1 MTIFNRKQGPYSIFL
16 QYSVFNSAFMT
27 MVFTVNLIYFVT
39 EIGLDPLQMV
49 LVGTAL
55 ELSIFIFEIPTGVV
69 ADTISRRTSI
79 IIGVF
84 LIGLG
89 FVVQASFQSFVFILI
104 AQVIWGLGYTFTSGA
119 TQAWITD
126 EIGEDQAGSAFL
138 HAAQLEQVG
147 ALIAIGLSV
156 LFSTIWGMRIPM
168 LLGGLFFWLMGFYLI
183 IWMPENA
190 FIRKST
196 SVKTSMEGFVQ
207 TIKSGWKTVKIHPI
221 LWRILLIG
229 FFFGFYSEGLDRLSV
244 PHLIDKF
251 NLPDLGEGTMVGW
264 FGGLSAIGMLLTF
277 FSAGLLRKYLG
288 KLIPAVQLTRFLTL
302 FSAGLV
308 ISLVV
313 FPFANQMLL
322 SFSILLLIGVFR
334 SLIYPLYSAWINQN
348 IPSETRATIMS
359 LSSLVDATGQ
369 IGGGPLVGIIARQ
382 YSIQAGLLT
391 SAFLLSPVLIL
402 FAVLYRTK
410 IDGGSSSLIF
420 PNQSG

>member
-1 MTIFNRKQGPYSIFL
+1 MIRLNKKQSPEAIFL
-16 QYSVFNSAFMT
+16 QYSVFTSTFMT

-39 EIGLDPLQMV
+39 VLELDPLQMV
-49 LVGTAL
+49 LVGTTL
-55 ELSIFIFEIPTGVV
+55 ELSIFLFEIPTGVV

-84 LIGLG
+84 LIGIG
-89 FVVQASFQSFVFILI
+89 FVVQATFQSFVFILI

-156 LFSTIWGMRIPM
+156 LFSSIWGMRIPM
-168 LLGGLFFWLMGFYLI
+168 LLGGLFFWLLGFYLL
-183 IWMPENA
+183 IWMPENG
-190 FIRKST
+190 FTGKST
-196 SVKTSMEGFVQ
+196 SVKTSLEGFIQ
-207 TIKSGWKTVKIHPI
+207 TIKAGWKTVKIHPV

-244 PHLIDKF
+244 PHLIEKF

-264 FGGLSAIGMLLTF
+264 FGGLSAIGMVLTF

-288 KLIPAVQLTRFLTL
+288 KQIPVIQLTRFLAL

-313 FPFANQMLL
+313 FPIANQMLF
-322 SFSILLLIGVFR
+322 SFSVLLLIGVFR
-334 SLIYPLYSAWINQN
+334 SLIYPLYNAWINQN
-348 IPSETRATIMS
+348 IPSETRATIVS

-369 IGGGPLVGIIARQ
+369 IGGGPLVGVIARQ

-402 FAVLYRTK
+402 FAILYSTK

>member
-1 MTIFNRKQGPYSIFL
+1 MIRLNKKQSPEAIFL
-16 QYSVFNSAFMT
+16 QYSVFTSTFMT

-39 EIGLDPLQMV
+39 VLELDPLQMV
-49 LVGTAL
+49 LVGTTL
-55 ELSIFIFEIPTGVV
+55 ELSIFLFEIPTGVV

-84 LIGLG
+84 LIGIG
-89 FVVQASFQSFVFILI
+89 FVVQATFQSFVFILI

-156 LFSTIWGMRIPM
+156 LFSSIWGMRIPM
-168 LLGGLFFWLMGFYLI
+168 LLGGLFFWMLGFYLL
-183 IWMPENA
+183 IWMPENG
-190 FIRKST
+190 FTGKST
-196 SVKTSMEGFVQ
+196 SVKTSLEGFIQ
-207 TIKSGWKTVKIHPI
+207 TIKAGWKTVKIHPV

-244 PHLIDKF
+244 PHLIEKF

-264 FGGLSAIGMLLTF
+264 FGGLSAIGMVLTF

-288 KLIPAVQLTRFLTL
+288 KQIPVIQLTRFLAL

-313 FPFANQMLL
+313 FPIANQMLF
-322 SFSILLLIGVFR
+322 SFSVLLLIGVFR
-334 SLIYPLYSAWINQN
+334 SLIYPLYNAWINQN
-348 IPSETRATIMS
+348 IPSETRATIVS

-369 IGGGPLVGIIARQ
+369 IGGGPLVGVIARQ

-402 FAVLYRTK
+402 FAILYSTK

>member
-1 MTIFNRKQGPYSIFL
+1 MIRLNKKQSPEAIFL
-16 QYSVFNSAFMT
+16 QYSVFTTTFMT

-39 EIGLDPLQMV
+39 VLELDPLQMV
-49 LVGTAL
+49 LVGTTL
-55 ELSIFIFEIPTGVV
+55 ELSIFLFEIPTGVV

-84 LIGLG
+84 LIGIG
-89 FVVQASFQSFVFILI
+89 FVVQATFQSFVFILI

-156 LFSTIWGMRIPM
+156 LFSSIWGMRIPM
-168 LLGGLFFWLMGFYLI
+168 LLGGLFFWMLGFYLL
-183 IWMPENA
+183 IWMPENG
-190 FIRKST
+190 FTGKST
-196 SVKTSMEGFVQ
+196 SVKTSLEGFIQ
-207 TIKSGWKTVKIHPI
+207 TIKAGWKTVKIHPV

-244 PHLIDKF
+244 PHLIEKF

-264 FGGLSAIGMLLTF
+264 FGGLSAIGMVLTF

-288 KLIPAVQLTRFLTL
+288 KQIPVIQLTRFLAL

-313 FPFANQMLL
+313 FPIANQMLF
-322 SFSILLLIGVFR
+322 SFSVLLLIGVFR
-334 SLIYPLYSAWINQN
+334 SLIYPLYNAWINQN
-348 IPSETRATIMS
+348 IPSETRATIVS

-369 IGGGPLVGIIARQ
+369 IGGGPLVGVIARQ

-402 FAVLYRTK
+402 FAILYSTK

>member
-1 MTIFNRKQGPYSIFL
+1 MNSVNKKQSPYSIFL
-16 QYSVFNSAFMT
+16 QYSIFSSAFMT

-39 EIGLDPLQMV
+39 VIGLDPLQMV

-55 ELSIFIFEIPTGVV
+55 ELSIFLFEIPTGVV

-84 LIGLG
+84 LIGIG

-156 LFSTIWGMRIPM
+156 LFSTIWSMRIPM
-168 LLGGLFFWLMGFYLI
+168 LLGGLFFWILGFYLI

-196 SVKTSMEGFVQ
+196 SVKTSMEGFYQ
-207 TIKSGWKTVKIHPI
+207 TVKAGWKTVRIHPI
-221 LWRILLIG
+221 LWRILVIG

-244 PHLIDKF
+244 PHLIEKF

-264 FGGLSAIGMLLTF
+264 FGGLSAIGMVLTF
-277 FSAGLLRKYLG
+277 FFAGLLRKYLG
-288 KLIPAVQLTRFLTL
+288 KQIPVIQLTRFLAL
-302 FSAGLV
+302 FSTGLV
-308 ISLVV
+308 ISLVI
-313 FPFANQMLL
+313 FPIANQMLL
-322 SFSILLLIGVFR
+322 SFSVLLLIGILR
-334 SLIYPLYSAWINQN
+334 SLIYPLYNAWINQN
-348 IPSETRATIMS
+348 IPSEIRATIVS

-369 IGGGPLVGIIARQ
+369 IGGGPLVGVIARQ

-391 SAFLLSPVLIL
+391 SAFLLSPVLVL
-402 FAVLYRTK
+402 FAVLYRK
-410 IDGGSSSLIF
+410 KKDGGSSSLIF

>member
-1 MTIFNRKQGPYSIFL
+1 MIRLNKKQSPEAIFL
-16 QYSVFNSAFMT
+16 QYSVFTSTFMT

-39 EIGLDPLQMV
+39 VLELDPLQMV
-49 LVGTAL
+49 LVGTTL
-55 ELSIFIFEIPTGVV
+55 ELSIFLFEIPTGVV

-84 LIGLG
+84 LIGIG
-89 FVVQASFQSFVFILI
+89 FVVQATFQSFVFILI

-168 LLGGLFFWLMGFYLI
+168 LLGGLFFWMLGFYLL
-183 IWMPENA
+183 IWMPENG
-190 FIRKST
+190 FTGKST
-196 SVKTSMEGFVQ
+196 SVKTSLEGFIQ
-207 TIKSGWKTVKIHPI
+207 TIKAGWKTVKIHPV

-244 PHLIDKF
+244 PHLIEKF

-264 FGGLSAIGMLLTF
+264 FGGLSAIGMVLTF

-288 KLIPAVQLTRFLTL
+288 KQIPVIQLTRFLAL

-313 FPFANQMLL
+313 FPIANQMLF
-322 SFSILLLIGVFR
+322 SFSVLLLIGVFR
-334 SLIYPLYSAWINQN
+334 SLIYPLYNAWINQN
-348 IPSETRATIMS
+348 IPSETRATIVS

-369 IGGGPLVGIIARQ
+369 IGGGPLVGVIARQ

-402 FAVLYRTK
+402 FAILYSTK